1 MKKYLTAFLLS
12 LSCAFAFAAASC
24 VENTGS
30 SSSADSSIGSPI
42 DSSQDSSAP
51 ETEPCNVSFV
61 DGEGF
66 SYVDADGNPLHSQEM
81 QTGTTLS
88 FKIDLGAFYLDSV
101 PIVRAKATN
110 SEESEDDKA
119 ILPAANGVYSL
130 QLEGDTTIYVEGV
143 KKDVSRMQG
152 TGAFDDA
159 FLVTKPIDLVYIA
172 DQVNA
177 GNSRYT
183 TGAYILANDIDCKGE
198 ELKVIGDLSTDNSYF
213 AGCFTCE
220 TDAEANVST
229 YHTISNFTIN
239 SQNANYVGLFG
250 AVQANASVSGSGLF
264 YGIQLDNFTINAG
277 LTEVTGAV
285 KTLAVGSLVGYGAG
299 ATMLLCNATN
309 GQISISGENNYFS
322 YAGGLIGYQQAFFD
336 TSNGQYFSSEIAYAD
351 VSVDIDIVSGM
362 TLYAG
367 GISGY
372 LCTNYP
378 LVSVAT
384 IHNSIARGNVTGA
397 LRSGGIAG
405 GLGQYSTVSNS
416 YAVNDV
422 MAIGIMDVADGY
434 SSSDEYYY
442 ASAGGLIGY
451 AENDSIVSDCFHNGS
466 VDAYAVSGDDY
477 THINDFVGSGQE
489 AYTMSPVA
497 EKYIAWDCL
506 KDIDLLE
513 ISSDGGLLK
522 AKLGW
527 EKYDWVFVKGEYPEI
542 NYETPEGDVSRTMT
556 IEYVTFDETGKS
568 QSVEVKGKTSTS
580 DVYFDTATQNNT
592 YVTMGS
598 FFAGEG
604 LAMDYTADNG
614 LFSYGYFLDPECTIA
629 LPYAYMPIKNI
640 TLYVAFYDLSKV
652 ANTYYFETENG
663 QTLSLQFGAN
673 GKLTY
678 TDGSDTNETVYYYN
692 GERIIIPT
700 LRLAR
705 YYDGAIIIDEN
716 AADQG
721 IYSDP
726 NFDIYRYTYYSYAG
740 TFENGGV
747 SLYDGYYF
755 TEDAPFKAVTTQ
767 PEAQEF
773 DAFKGVWIKSA
784 NVQKTYTFDGKGN
797 WSYTYNDTQ
806 KGTYEVIEDGNAI
819 AFTHDGV
826 AYKASF
832 TGEGLLQVVGGNK
845 TQIFGR
851 QAGYTGVWR
860 GFSQT
865 YATYYDNGDF
875 TLTLNGIGKDGRGT
889 AVLDYDAG
897 LVYNLVY
904 EASETN
910 GYIVLFNFA
919 DGWDGEVFGYFYYQ
933 QSNHTLQAVLT
944 DPGSMVG
951 YTAFRL
957 NATDD
962 YKGEW
967 ICNAD
972 DLKNLEFIFN
982 GIGLSANTNEKATL
996 TIMEDGKQ
1004 TVIPYILDK
1013 NMQGSF
1019 QYKGIAYTISYNED
1033 DNTVTLSYADKTAML
1048 ERKDIFASKTLIDSN
1063 GNSFVFDGRSNLT
1076 GGGKFT
1082 INGETTYSY
1091 ATSDNGYVVLD
1102 NGNEIGSI
1110 VLTDNYYALTI
1121 NETSY
1126 ALYIQH
1132 KLNGQWAMRGMF
1144 DTFDVL
1150 YQDTDGKI
1158 YASFRGHKVTMTEYD
1173 YDTLT
1178 FSYMEGKMPM
1188 TYYAHIID
1196 DLQTKEIVI
1205 VLSEYQELNG
1215 DDFIYC
1221 SKASDL
1227 FGTWTWGED
1236 TKMTLTFDGVSN
1248 QYAKF
1253 YKGVAKQSRG
1263 GYDTNY
1269 YYTIKD
1275 GRILL
1280 ESQDALQGLIWYY
1293 DVKVLSEGDDG
1304 YAEATANKN
1313 NWFNSE
1319 NGTVIV
1325 RTKVDSLYL
1334 GTATDEAENDYLFDF
1349 VVENGKVLGAI
1360 RVNGEIKYTYVM
1372 EDVKF
1377 NNTTRKA
1384 NLVVTDVADGKVYNA
1399 TLDYSDAAGDV
1410 FILGE
1415 EVA

>member
-1 MKKYLTAFLLS
+1 MKKYLAAFLLS

-24 VENTGS
+24 GGNAGDS
-30 SSSADSSIGSPI
+30 SSQQSSTDSSIDSSADSSVEGVP
-42 DSSQDSSAP
+42 
-51 ETEPCNVSFV
+51 V
-61 DGEGF
+61 DIELNFQEGEGF
-66 SYVDADGNPLHSQEM
+66 SYENIATM
-81 QTGTTLS
+81 QIGDEYSVS
-88 FKIDLGAFYLDSV
+88 FTIELGAFYLDSV
-101 PIVRAKATN
+101 PVVYIDDQLVTPTQ
-110 SEESEDDKA
+110 ESGA
-119 ILPAANGVYSL
+119 SVYSSKVHA
-130 QLEGDTTIYVEGV
+130 GSNIRVEGV
-143 KKDVSRMQG
+143 KRDVSRMEG
-152 TGAFDDA
+152 TGAFDNA
-159 FLVTKPIDLVYIA
+159 FLIKKPIDLLYIA
-172 DQVNA
+172 EQVNK
-177 GNSRYT
+177 GVSQYT

-220 TDAEANVST
+220 TDSEANVAT

-250 AVQANASVSGSGLF
+250 AVQANASVTSSGLF

-299 ATMLLCNATN
+299 ANMLLCNATN

-322 YAGGLIGYQQAFFD
+322 YAGGLIGYQQAFLD
-336 TSNGQYFSSEIAYAD
+336 TSSGQYFSSEIAYAD
-351 VSVDIDIVSGM
+351 VSVDVDVVSGM

-384 IHNSIARGNVTGA
+384 VHNSIARGNVTGA
-397 LRSGGIAG
+397 LRCGGIVG

-416 YAVNDV
+416 FAVNDV
-422 MAIGIMDVADGY
+422 MAIGIMDKADGF

-442 ASAGGLIGY
+442 ATAGGLIGY
-451 AENDSIVSDCFHNGS
+451 AENDTIVSDCFHNGT

-477 THINDFVGSGQE
+477 AICNDFVGGGQE

-506 KDIDLLE
+506 KNVDLLQ

-527 EKYDWVFVKGEYPEI
+527 EGYDWVFVKGEYPEI
-542 NYETPEGDVSRTMT
+542 NYDTPEGTVSRSMT
-556 IEYVTFDETGKS
+556 IEYVTFDETGAS
-568 QSVEVKGKTSTS
+568 QSVEVKGQTSWS
-580 DVYFDTATQNNT
+580 NNYFDTSSQNNT

-614 LFSYGYFLDPECTIA
+614 FFSYGYFLDPECTIA
-629 LPYAYMPIKNI
+629 VPYAYMPIKNI

-652 ANTYYFETENG
+652 ANTYYFQTENG
-663 QTLSLQFGAN
+663 KTIELDFGAD

-678 TDGSDTNETVYYYN
+678 TDGSAQGETVYYYN
-692 GERIIIPT
+692 GERIVIPS
-700 LRLAR
+700 LRLTR
-705 YYDGAIIIDEN
+705 YYDGAIIVDEN
-716 AADQG
+716 AANQG
-721 IYSDP
+721 VYSDP
-726 NFDIYRYTYYSYAG
+726 NFELYRYSFSAFAG
-740 TFENGGV
+740 SFEDGKI

-755 TEDAPFKAVTTQ
+755 TEEAPLFASLTQ
-767 PEAQEF
+767 PETEEF
-773 DAFKGVWIKSA
+773 DAFKGVWVKSA
-784 NVQKTYTFDGKGN
+784 NVQKVYAFDGKGN
-797 WSYTYNDTQ
+797 WTYTYDGTQ
-806 KGTYEVIEDGNAI
+806 KGSYTVVEDGNAI
-819 AFTHDGV
+819 TFTHNGV
-826 AYKASF
+826 DYKASF
-832 TGEGLLQVVGGNK
+832 TGDGLLQVVGGDK

-851 QAGYTGVWR
+851 EAGYTGVWR

-865 YATYYDNGDF
+865 YATYYGKGDF
-875 TLTLNGIGKDGRGT
+875 TLTLKGIGKDGRGEAT
-889 AVLDYDAG
+889 LDFEVG

-904 EASETN
+904 EASETD
-910 GYIVLFNFA
+910 GYIVLFNYA
-919 DGWDGEVFGYFYYQ
+919 DGWNGDIFGYFYYQ
-933 QSNHTLQAVLT
+933 QSNHTLQAVLN
-944 DPGSMVG
+944 DPGSTTG
-951 YTAFRL
+951 YTLFTL

-972 DLKNLEFIFN
+972 ELKNLEFDFN
-982 GIGLSANTNEKATL
+982 GIGLSAKANEKATL
-996 TIMEDGKQ
+996 TVTEDGEK
-1004 TVIPYILDK
+1004 TEIPYILDK

-1019 QYKGIAYTISYNED
+1019 QYKGVTYAISYNED
-1033 DNTVTLSYADKTAML
+1033 ENTVTLSYADKTATL
-1048 ERKDIFASKTLIDSN
+1048 ERKDEFAGKTLIDDK
-1063 GNSFVFDGRSNLT
+1063 GNRFVFDGRSNLT
-1076 GGGKFT
+1076 DGGKFT
-1082 INGETTYSY
+1082 LNGETTYGY
-1091 ATSDNGYVVLD
+1091 AAKENGYAVLE
-1102 NGNEIGSI
+1102 NGNEVGEI
-1110 VLTDNYYALTI
+1110 VLSEDCYALTI
-1121 NETSY
+1121 NGSSY
-1126 ALYIQH
+1126 ALYIEH
-1132 KLNGQWAMRGMF
+1132 KLSGKWAMRGMYDVF
-1144 DTFDVL
+1144 TVL
-1150 YQDTDGKI
+1150 YEDANG
-1158 YASFRGHKVTMTEYD
+1158 AVHARFRGYDVQMREYD

-1178 FSYMEGKMPM
+1178 FSYKDGKMPM

-1221 SKASDL
+1221 SRVSNL

-1236 TKMTLTFDGVSN
+1236 AKMTLTFDGVSD

-1269 YYTIKD
+1269 YYTVKD
-1275 GRILL
+1275 GKIVL
-1280 ESQDALQGLIWYY
+1280 ESQDALQGSIWYY
-1293 DVKVLSEGDDG
+1293 DVKILSDSDEG
-1304 YAEATANKN
+1304 YAQAKANKN
-1313 NWFNSE
+1313 NWYNSE
-1319 NGTVIV
+1319 NGTVLV
-1325 RTKVDSLYL
+1325 RTRVDSLYL
-1334 GTATDEAENDYLFDF
+1334 GAATDADENEYLFDF
-1349 VVENGKVLGAI
+1349 VVEDGKTLGAI

-1372 EDVKF
+1372 EDVMF
-1377 NNTTRKA
+1377 NNTDRKA
-1384 NLVVTDVADGKVYNA
+1384 TMVVTDVASGKAYHA
-1399 TLDYSDAAGDV
+1399 TLDYSNASGDV